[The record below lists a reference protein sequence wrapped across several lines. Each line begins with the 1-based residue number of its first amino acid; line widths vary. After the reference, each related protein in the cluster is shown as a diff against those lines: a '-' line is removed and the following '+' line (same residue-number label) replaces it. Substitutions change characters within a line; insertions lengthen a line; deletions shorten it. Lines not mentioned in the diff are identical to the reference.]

1 MGRRGRP
8 GLTGPEKKEL
18 WERWKRGESASD
30 IASAL
35 TSSLDPV
42 RGVLRENGGI
52 APAERKRST
61 PRASLRART

>member
-42 RGVLRENGGI
+42 RGVLR
-52 APAERKRST
+52 
-61 PRASLRART
+61 